1 MRHVAAAVLFT
12 FLLPAGVHA
21 QVVRG
26 DVVDAGTRQP
36 LYGAIITLLDTAGH
50 RVGGAITND
59 SGRFTVTA
67 PTPGR
72 YRLRANRIGFQSTT
86 SGSFALAA
94 GQTLDQRLVA
104 SVVPVMLSSIEVT
117 GKERCTV
124 RPEEGHAAFLVW
136 NEVRK
141 ALTATALT
149 NEQRQL
155 NVRIR
160 SFDRDVDPQSGR
172 VMNARSTE
180 RAGVSSKPFV
190 ALPAAELDR
199 KGYAQLADSASMY
212 YAPDANVLLSDVF
225 TAHHCFRVE
234 RSRTKPDSLLGLAF
248 EPARHREV
256 PDVKGVLWVSKATG
270 ELRTLE
276 FLYTGLPAEIP
287 RDRFGG
293 DITFRRLAT
302 GAWIIDHWILRM
314 PVMAITQHIRM
325 GGVAPSYRS
334 STLVRV
340 HETGGRVL
348 AASTRD
354 GRVLLPPVR

>member
-1 MRHVAAAVLFT
+1 MRHVAAAVLIT
-12 FLLPAGVHA
+12 FLLPAGVLA

-36 LYGAIITLLDTAGH
+36 LYGAIIALLDTAGH
-50 RVGGAITND
+50 RVAGAITND

-67 PTPGR
+67 PVPGR

-86 SGSFALAA
+86 SGSFTLAA
-94 GQTLDQRLVA
+94 GQTLDRRLVA
-104 SVVPVMLSSIEVT
+104 SVVPVVLSSIQVT
-117 GKERCTV
+117 GKERCTT
-124 RPEEGHAAFLVW
+124 RPEEGRAAFLVW

-149 NEQRQL
+149 NQQRQL
-155 NVRIR
+155 NVRIQ
-160 SFDRDVDPQSGR
+160 SFDRDLDPKSGEVR
-172 VMNARSTE
+172 NEQRTE
-180 RAGVSSKPFV
+180 RAGTATEPFV
-190 ALPAAELDR
+190 ALPAAELEEN
-199 KGYAQLADSASMY
+199 GYAQVADSSSMY

-225 TAHHCFRVE
+225 TTHHCFRVE
-234 RSRTKPDSLLGLAF
+234 QSPTRPDSLLGLAF
-248 EPARHREV
+248 EPVRHRDV
-256 PDVKGVLWVSKATG
+256 PDVKGVLWVDRKTG

-276 FLYTGLPAEIP
+276 YLYTGLPRQIP

-302 GAWIIDHWILRM
+302 GAWIIDHWIMRL
-314 PVMAITQHIRM
+314 PVMAVTVF
-325 GGVAPSYRS
+325 GGMHGWVPDRYRKLVA
-334 STLVRV
+334 V